1 MLVLRKGGGDGNG
14 GGGDGDGGAAGARRL
29 ANSSFVARR
38 KGGNAKRMR
47 AAQRQGG
54 RSALEGVDIADTR

>member
-1 MLVLRKGGGDGNG
+1 MLVLRKAKGGGDGNG

-47 AAQRQGG
+47 AAQR
-54 RSALEGVDIADTR
+54 REER